1 MRWHDRAVMFSA
13 MSNVGHPPMGTM
25 RRANSWG
32 VALLR
37 HARASQAVTAF
48 ALMIVAVV
56 LGILRSSVSSE
67 IPVLAQIIPVMAG
80 GVLLSFRWLVALTVV
95 AMVVAGFT
103 LASLPT
109 GGPLIGPLVVLGLG
123 AWIVLAGAKVR
134 SRLGV
139 RGTRG
144 ETMLIELREVLA
156 LQGELPD
163 LPRDWRAESFI
174 RSAGGASFSG
184 DFVVSVTSQHD
195 TVLEVALVDVS
206 GKGLDAGTR
215 ALLLS
220 GAFGGL
226 LGVVPPEEFLP
237 AANQYL
243 RRQKWEDDFA
253 TVVHVALDLAGG
265 EYQIRTAGHPPAI
278 HFDAWSGRWQARD
291 TEGPLLGLLEH
302 PEFRAVTGQLKLG
315 DALFLYSDG
324 MVETRRRDIGLGIDK
339 LVGHAERM
347 VGRGF
352 KGAARQLVE
361 EIGGA
366 HDDAALVVVHRA
378 THPSQITAGEQLQT
392 RSWLPPSLKRRRT
405 PPRTARTREL
415 TG

>member
-1 MRWHDRAVMFSA
+1 
-13 MSNVGHPPMGTM
+13 MGTTQRVGSWGRALM
-25 RRANSWG
+25 RRARG
-32 VALLR
+32 
-37 HARASQAVTAF
+37 SQGVTALT
-48 ALMIVAVV
+48 LMIVAVG
-56 LGILRSSVSSE
+56 LGILRSAVSSE

-80 GVLLSFRWLVALTVV
+80 GVLLTFRWLVALTVV
-95 AMVVAGFT
+95 AMVVAGYT
-103 LASLPT
+103 LATLPT
-109 GGPLIGPLVVLGLG
+109 GGPLIGPLVVLGLA

-139 RGTRG
+139 LGTRG

-156 LQGELPD
+156 LQGQLPELPTE
-163 LPRDWRAESFI
+163 WRAESWI

-184 DFVVSVTSQHD
+184 DFVVSVTSERD

-243 RRQKWEDDFA
+243 RRQDWDDDFA
-253 TVVHVALDLAGG
+253 TVVHVALNLVSG
-265 EYQIRTAGHPPAI
+265 EYQIRTAGHPPAV

-291 TEGPLLGLLEH
+291 TDGPLLGLVDH
-302 PEFRAVTGQLKLG
+302 PEFQVDTGQLKLG
-315 DALFLYSDG
+315 DALLLYSDG

-347 VGRGF
+347 VASEF
-352 KGAARQLVE
+352 KGAAKQLVE
-361 EIGGA
+361 QIGGV
-366 HDDAALVVVHRA
+366 HDDAALVLVHRA
-378 THPSQITAGEQLQT
+378 THPSHVPAGEQIAA
-392 RSWLPPSLKRRRT
+392 RSWLPASLKRRRT
-405 PPRTARTREL
+405 PPRADRTREL

>member
-1 MRWHDRAVMFSA
+1 MFGA
-13 MSNVGHPPMGTM
+13 MSSVGHPPMGTIQ
-25 RRANSWG
+25 RAGSWG
-32 VALLR
+32 GALLR
-37 HARASQAVTAF
+37 HARESQQVTAF
-48 ALMIVAVV
+48 ALMIVAVG
-56 LGILRSSVSSE
+56 LGILRSAVSSE
-67 IPVLAQIIPVMAG
+67 IPVLAQIIPVMVG
-80 GVLLSFRWLVALTVV
+80 GVLLTFRWLVALTVV
-95 AMVVAGFT
+95 AMIVAGFT
-103 LASLPT
+103 LATLPA
-109 GGPLIGPLVVLGLG
+109 GSPMIGPLLVLGLA
-123 AWIVLAGAKVR
+123 AWIVLTGAKVR

-139 RGTRG
+139 LGTRG
-144 ETMLIELREVLA
+144 ETMLIELREVLV

-163 LPRDWRAESFI
+163 LPRDWRAESYI

-184 DFVVSVTSQHD
+184 DFVVSVTSQRD
-195 TVLEVALVDVS
+195 TVLEIALVDVS

-226 LGVVPPEEFLP
+226 LGVVAPEEFLP

-253 TVVHVALDLAGG
+253 TVVHVALDLVSGA
-265 EYQIRTAGHPPAI
+265 YQIRTAGHPPAI

-291 TEGPLLGLLEH
+291 TEGPLLGLLDH
-302 PEFRAVTGQLKLG
+302 PDFLVDTGQLKLG
-315 DALFLYSDG
+315 DALLLYSDG

-347 VGRGF
+347 VSREF
-352 KGAARQLVE
+352 KGAAKQLVE

-366 HDDAALVVVHRA
+366 HDDAALVIVHRA
-378 THPSQITAGEQLQT
+378 THPSHITAGEQIQA
-392 RSWLPPSLKRRRT
+392 RSWLPSSLKRRRT
-405 PPRTARTREL
+405 PPRTDRTREL

>member
-1 MRWHDRAVMFSA
+1 MFSP
-13 MSNVGHPPMGTM
+13 MSNVGGHPPMGTM
-25 RRANSWG
+25 RRAGSWG
-32 VALLR
+32 GALLR
-37 HARASQAVTAF
+37 HARASQGVTAF
-48 ALMIVAVV
+48 ALMVVAVV
-56 LGILRSSVSSE
+56 LGIMRSSVSSE

-95 AMVVAGFT
+95 AMVVAGYT
-103 LASLPT
+103 LATLPT
-109 GGPLIGPLVVLGLG
+109 GGPLVGPLIVLGLA
-123 AWIVLAGAKVR
+123 AWIVLTGAKVR

-139 RGTRG
+139 LGTRG
-144 ETMLIELREVLA
+144 ETMLIELREVLV

-163 LPRDWRAESFI
+163 LPRDWRAESYI

-184 DFVVSVTSQHD
+184 DFVVSATTESM
-195 TVLEVALVDVS
+195 LEVALVDVS
-206 GKGLDAGTR
+206 GKGVDAGTR

-226 LGVVPPEEFLP
+226 LGVVAPEEFLP

-243 RRQKWEDDFA
+243 RRQQWEDDFA
-253 TVVHVALDLAGG
+253 TVVHVALDLDTGD
-265 EYQIRTAGHPPAI
+265 YQIRTAGHPPAI

-291 TEGPLLGLLEH
+291 TEGPLLGLLDD
-302 PEFRAVTGQLKLG
+302 PEFRVDTGQLKLG
-315 DALFLYSDG
+315 DALLLYSDG

-339 LVGHAERM
+339 LVGHAERW
-347 VGRGF
+347 VARGF

-366 HDDAALVVVHRA
+366 HDDSALVVVHRA
-378 THPSQITAGEQLQT
+378 THPSHTTTGEQIAA
-392 RSWLPPSLKRRRT
+392 RSWLPNSLKRRRT
-405 PPRTARTREL
+405 PPRAVRTREL